1 MAICFGGAGEGGNAD
16 FFTEEFDNIADL
28 GVRHGRDIDH
38 DLIHADKADLGD
50 GLSLKKDLR
59 FIAEGPRVTIAV
71 ADAEGCDG

>member
-28 GVRHGRDIDH
+28 GGWHSRYVDH

-50 GLSLKKDLR
+50 GLSVKEDL
-59 FIAEGPRVTIAV
+59 
-71 ADAEGCDG
+71 